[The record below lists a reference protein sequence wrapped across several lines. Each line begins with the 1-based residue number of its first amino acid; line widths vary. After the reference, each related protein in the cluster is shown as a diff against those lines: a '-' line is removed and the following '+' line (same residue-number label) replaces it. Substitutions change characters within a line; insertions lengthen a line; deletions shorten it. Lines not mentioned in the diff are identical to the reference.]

1 MIKTILVAT
10 DASNHA
16 QKAVKLAG
24 EMAGKYSA
32 RLVIVH
38 ALLRDAT
45 GATLRKLAIRRL
57 LTREQRRLLDTYE
70 IDAQMSVGEA
80 GGMGFTVAVP
90 APVEILQPIGRQIL
104 DRAEAQARGAGAKRI
119 SSYVLGGDVADG
131 ILASAKRERADL
143 IVLGTRGYGEIKGLL
158 LGSVSHKVAARAHC
172 PVLAVK

>member
-38 ALLRDAT
+38 ALMRDAT
-45 GATLRKLAIRRL
+45 SATLRKLATRKL
-57 LTREQRRLLDTYE
+57 LTKEQRKLLDSYE
-70 IDAQMSVGEA
+70 IDVQMSVAQA
-80 GGMGFTVAVP
+80 GGMDFGIVVP
-90 APVEILQPIGRQIL
+90 APLEILQPIARQVL
-104 DRAEAQARGAGAKRI
+104 DRAEGQARGAGAKKV
-119 SSYVLGGDVADG
+119 SSRVLGGDPADG
-131 ILASAKRERADL
+131 IVASAKREKADL

-158 LGSVSHKVAARAHC
+158 LGSVSHKVAAHAPC
-172 PVLAVK
+172 PVLTVK